1 MPRDLPRGRDVEK
14 QRAKST
20 FPLANTLSWLELL
33 AVVLHARRSGGLI
46 VLSVF
51 DGLGVSMYIFIVC
64 LRLPVKNFII
74 IEKDEMKNLWC
85 KTWTRKLRKYVE
97 ATGGRITVFERNVE
111 DETLPNDILRILN
124 GAPLHVF
131 LDVRLAS

>member
-1 MPRDLPRGRDVEK
+1 
-14 QRAKST
+14 
-20 FPLANTLSWLELL
+20 
-33 AVVLHARRSGGLI
+33 
-46 VLSVF
+46 
-51 DGLGVSMYIFIVC
+51 MYIFIVC